1 MRLKE
6 NVMFVCGK
14 KWKENYTWQPLFV
27 AIFIILIIATTHKA
41 HWEMTTETNPL
52 GVWNERKIVE
62 HDNMTTI
69 TYNDETLVN
78 KTTTFKGV
86 LEIFPYTNTSIG
98 SIEQSKGTFDEMDG
112 LVYSEDTYKKCMIS
126 LNGMRILVNGS
137 LEGKFYKNEVVT
149 VDASLVEKNYIYERN
164 GAAIKLES
172 QIWEAEIDD
181 IALAD
186 ERDYYFFG
194 VEFIIFAIG
203 LYFSLNRIKNLKEQI
218 KFAKH
223 IAMFEF
229 RRGLK
234 TPRMIVLGLI
244 FFVFIVGMGMLLGQ
258 LQNDPDSILGT
269 MTTKGSIVQLSYF
282 TFMIGSMVAIGV
294 SVDTFHKERQENT
307 MNLLLARP
315 INRETIVFGKALGL
329 TLVVGIPAFIAQ
341 VIGLYFMVTRGEMP
355 PIGSVFAFLFFG
367 QVMIFTMVTFQLCLA
382 ISARSGSSVVIYGL
396 SAWLLFALVWALVV
410 IAMAT
415 VIGVDINGENFEND
429 PDYQQFASRIGL
441 LNPGVI
447 YQMVVGLFTS
457 RTLAVDLEG
466 VPGWLALLSVV
477 LWPLMC
483 LRTATWLFKR
493 EMKG

>member
-1 MRLKE
+1 MKYYSLEKAKAR
-6 NVMFVCGK
+6 
-14 KWKENYTWQPLFV
+14 WKANYTWQPLLIAISIIFIV
-27 AIFIILIIATTHKA
+27 AISHKV
-41 HWEMTTETNPL
+41 HWQVTTETDPL
-52 GVWNERKIVE
+52 SIWNQRITTDQNNETIIYY
-62 HDNMTTI
+62 DN
-69 TYNDETLVN
+69 ELLLN
-78 KTTTFKGV
+78 KTITFKGV
-86 LEIFPYTNTSIG
+86 LEIFPYTNKSIG
-98 SIEQSKGTFDEMDG
+98 SLEQANGTYDEIDG
-112 LVYSEDTYKKCMIS
+112 LVYSNDTYSKCMIS

-137 LEGKFYKNEVVT
+137 LDGKFYESEIVT
-149 VDASLVEKNYIYERN
+149 VEATLIEKNFNYERN
-164 GAAIKLES
+164 SLDIALKS
-172 QIWEAEIDD
+172 QIWTAEVDD
-181 IALAD
+181 IKLAD
-186 ERDYYFFG
+186 GTDYYFFG
-194 VEFIIFAIG
+194 LETIIFALG
-203 LYFSLNRIKNLKEQI
+203 LYLSLKRVDNLKEQM

-223 IAMFEF
+223 IALFEF

-258 LQNDPDSILGT
+258 LQNESNSILGT

-315 INRETIVFGKALGL
+315 VNRETIVLGKALGL
-329 TLVVGIPAFIAQ
+329 TMVVGIPAFIAQ
-341 VIGLYFMVTRGEMP
+341 IIGLYFMVTEGDMP
-355 PIGSVFAFLFFG
+355 PIGSMLAFLFFG

-396 SAWLLFALVWALVV
+396 SAWLLFALVWALIV

-429 PDYQQFASRIGL
+429 PDYQNFASRVGL

-457 RTLAVDLEG
+457 RTLAIDLEG
-466 VPGWLALLSVV
+466 VPGWLALLSVF
-477 LWPLMC
+477 LWPIMC

-493 EMKG
+493 EMSG

>member
-1 MRLKE
+1 
-6 NVMFVCGK
+6 
-14 KWKENYTWQPLFV
+14 
-27 AIFIILIIATTHKA
+27 
-41 HWEMTTETNPL
+41 
-52 GVWNERKIVE
+52 
-62 HDNMTTI
+62 
-69 TYNDETLVN
+69 
-78 KTTTFKGV
+78 
-86 LEIFPYTNTSIG
+86 
-98 SIEQSKGTFDEMDG
+98 
-112 LVYSEDTYKKCMIS
+112 MIS

-137 LEGKFYKNEVVT
+137 LDGKFYESEIVT
-149 VDASLVEKNYIYERN
+149 VEATLIEKNFNYERN
-164 GAAIKLES
+164 SLDIALKS
-172 QIWEAEIDD
+172 QIWTAEVDD
-181 IALAD
+181 IKLAD
-186 ERDYYFFG
+186 EKDYYFFG
-194 VEFIIFAIG
+194 LETIIFALG
-203 LYFSLNRIKNLKEQI
+203 LYLSLKRIENLKEQM

-223 IAMFEF
+223 IALFEF

-258 LQNDPDSILGT
+258 LQNESNSILGT

-315 INRETIVFGKALGL
+315 VNRETIVLGKALGL
-329 TLVVGIPAFIAQ
+329 TMVVGIPAFIAQ
-341 VIGLYFMVTRGEMP
+341 VIGLYFMVTEGDMP
-355 PIGSVFAFLFFG
+355 PIGSMLAFLFFG

-396 SAWLLFALVWALVV
+396 SAWLLFALVWALIV

-429 PDYQQFASRIGL
+429 PDYQNFASRVGL

-457 RTLAVDLEG
+457 RTLAIDLEG
-466 VPGWLALLSVV
+466 VPGWLALLSVF
-477 LWPLMC
+477 LWPIMC

-493 EMKG
+493 EMSG

>member
-1 MRLKE
+1 MKYYSLEKAKAR
-6 NVMFVCGK
+6 
-14 KWKENYTWQPLFV
+14 WKANYTWQPLLIAISIIFIV
-27 AIFIILIIATTHKA
+27 AISHKV
-41 HWEMTTETNPL
+41 HWQVTTETDPL
-52 GVWNERKIVE
+52 SIWNQRITTDQ
-62 HDNMTTI
+62 DNETI
-69 TYNDETLVN
+69 IYYDNELLLN
-78 KTTTFKGV
+78 KTITFKGV
-86 LEIFPYTNTSIG
+86 LEIFPYTNKSIG
-98 SIEQSKGTFDEMDG
+98 SLEQANGTYDEIDG
-112 LVYSEDTYKKCMIS
+112 LVYSNDTYSKCMIS

-137 LEGKFYKNEVVT
+137 LDGKFYESEIVT
-149 VDASLVEKNYIYERN
+149 VEATLIEKNFNYERN
-164 GAAIKLES
+164 SLDIALKS
-172 QIWEAEIDD
+172 QIWTAEVDD
-181 IALAD
+181 IKLAD
-186 ERDYYFFG
+186 EKDYYFFG
-194 VEFIIFAIG
+194 LETIIFALG
-203 LYFSLNRIKNLKEQI
+203 LYLSLKRIDNLKEQM

-223 IAMFEF
+223 IALFEF

-258 LQNDPDSILGT
+258 LQNESNSILGT

-315 INRETIVFGKALGL
+315 VNRETIVLGKALGL
-329 TLVVGIPAFIAQ
+329 TMVVGIPAFIAQ
-341 VIGLYFMVTRGEMP
+341 IIGLYFMVTEGDMP
-355 PIGSVFAFLFFG
+355 PIGSMLAFLFFG

-396 SAWLLFALVWALVV
+396 SAWLLFALVWALIV

-429 PDYQQFASRIGL
+429 PDYQNFASRVGL

-457 RTLAVDLEG
+457 RTLAIDLEG
-466 VPGWLALLSVV
+466 VPGWLALLSVF
-477 LWPLMC
+477 LWPIMC

-493 EMKG
+493 EMSG

>member
-1 MRLKE
+1 MKYYSLEKAKAR
-6 NVMFVCGK
+6 
-14 KWKENYTWQPLFV
+14 WKANYTWQPLLIAISIIFIV
-27 AIFIILIIATTHKA
+27 AISHKV
-41 HWEMTTETNPL
+41 HWQVTTETDPL
-52 GVWNERKIVE
+52 SIWNQRITTDQNNETIIYY
-62 HDNMTTI
+62 DNELLLNNTI
-69 TYNDETLVN
+69 
-78 KTTTFKGV
+78 TFKGV
-86 LEIFPYTNTSIG
+86 LEIFPYTNKSIG
-98 SIEQSKGTFDEMDG
+98 SLEQANGTYDEIDG
-112 LVYSEDTYKKCMIS
+112 LVYSNDTYSKCMIS

-137 LEGKFYKNEVVT
+137 LDGKFYESEIVT
-149 VDASLVEKNYIYERN
+149 VEATLIEKNFNYERN
-164 GAAIKLES
+164 SLDIALKS
-172 QIWEAEIDD
+172 QIWTAEVDD
-181 IALAD
+181 IKLAD
-186 ERDYYFFG
+186 EKDYYFFG
-194 VEFIIFAIG
+194 LETIIFALG
-203 LYFSLNRIKNLKEQI
+203 LYLSLKRIDNLKEQM

-223 IAMFEF
+223 IALFEF

-258 LQNDPDSILGT
+258 LQNESNSILGT

-315 INRETIVFGKALGL
+315 VNRETIVLGKALGL
-329 TLVVGIPAFIAQ
+329 TMVVGIPAFIAQ
-341 VIGLYFMVTRGEMP
+341 IIGLYFMVTEGDMP
-355 PIGSVFAFLFFG
+355 PIGSMLAFLFFG

-396 SAWLLFALVWALVV
+396 SAWLLFALVWALIV

-429 PDYQQFASRIGL
+429 PDYQNFASRVGL

-457 RTLAVDLEG
+457 RTLAIDLEG
-466 VPGWLALLSVV
+466 VPGWLALLSVF
-477 LWPLMC
+477 LWPIMC

-493 EMKG
+493 EMSG

>member
-1 MRLKE
+1 MDLKE
-6 NVMFVCGK
+6 K
-14 KWKENYTWQPLFV
+14 ATDKWRENYTWQPLLI
-27 AIFIILIIATTHKA
+27 AISIVLAIAIIHKA
-41 HWEMTTETNPL
+41 HWEITTETDPL
-52 GVWNERKIVE
+52 SVWSERKMVE
-62 HDNMTTI
+62 HENMTTI
-69 TYNDETLVN
+69 TYNDEKLLN
-78 KTTTFKGV
+78 RTTTFKGV

-98 SIEQSKGTFDEMDG
+98 SLEQSNGTFDEMDG
-112 LVYSEDTYKKCMIS
+112 LVYSENSYKKCMIS
-126 LNGMRILVNGS
+126 LNGMRILINGS
-137 LEGKFYKNEVVT
+137 LDGKFYKNEVVT
-149 VDASLVEKNYIYERN
+149 VDAVLVERTFTYEKN
-164 GAAIKLES
+164 GANIELES
-172 QIWEAEIDD
+172 QIWEAEIND
-181 IALAD
+181 ITLAD
-186 ERDYYFFG
+186 ERDYYFFSI
-194 VEFIIFAIG
+194 EFIIFAIG
-203 LYFSLNRIKNLKEQI
+203 LYFSLKRIKNLKEQI
-218 KFAKH
+218 RFAKH
-223 IAMFEF
+223 IALFEF
-229 RRGLK
+229 KRGLK

-258 LQNDPDSILGT
+258 LQNDSDSILGT

-294 SVDTFHKERQENT
+294 SVDAFHKERQENT

-315 INRETIVFGKALGL
+315 INRETIVLGKALGL
-329 TLVVGIPAFIAQ
+329 TLVVGVPALIAQ
-341 VIGLYFMVTRGEMP
+341 IIGLYFMVTRGELP
-355 PIGSVFAFLFFG
+355 PIGSMFAFLFFG

-415 VIGVDINGENFEND
+415 VIGVDINGENFESD

-457 RTLAVDLEG
+457 RTLAVDLQG

>member
-1 MRLKE
+1 MDLREKAT
-6 NVMFVCGK
+6 NR
-14 KWKENYTWQPLFV
+14 WKENYTWQPLLI
-27 AIFIILIIATTHKA
+27 AISIVIIIAIIHKA
-41 HWEMTTETNPL
+41 HWEITTETDPL
-52 GVWNERKIVE
+52 SVWNERIMVE
-62 HDNMTTI
+62 NDNMTTI
-69 TYNDETLVN
+69 TYNDEKLLN

-98 SIEQSKGTFDEMDG
+98 SPEQSNGTFDEMDG
-112 LVYSEDTYKKCMIS
+112 LVYNENSYKKCMIS

-137 LEGKFYKNEVVT
+137 LDGKFYKNEVVT
-149 VDASLVEKNYIYERN
+149 VDAVLIERNFTYERN
-164 GAAIKLES
+164 GATIELES
-172 QIWEAEIDD
+172 QIWEAEIND
-181 IALAD
+181 ITLAD
-186 ERDYYFFG
+186 ERDYYFFSI
-194 VEFIIFAIG
+194 EFIIFAIG
-203 LYFSLNRIKNLKEQI
+203 LYFSLKRIKNLKEQI
-218 KFAKH
+218 SFAKH
-223 IAMFEF
+223 IALFEF
-229 RRGLK
+229 KRGLK

-258 LQNDPDSILGT
+258 LQNDSDSILGT

-307 MNLLLARP
+307 MNLLLATP
-315 INRETIVFGKALGL
+315 INRETIVLGKALGL
-329 TLVVGIPAFIAQ
+329 TLVVGVPALIAQ
-341 VIGLYFMVTRGEMP
+341 IIGLYFMVTRGEMP
-355 PIGSVFAFLFFG
+355 PIGSMFAFLFFG

-457 RTLAVDLEG
+457 RTLAIDLEG